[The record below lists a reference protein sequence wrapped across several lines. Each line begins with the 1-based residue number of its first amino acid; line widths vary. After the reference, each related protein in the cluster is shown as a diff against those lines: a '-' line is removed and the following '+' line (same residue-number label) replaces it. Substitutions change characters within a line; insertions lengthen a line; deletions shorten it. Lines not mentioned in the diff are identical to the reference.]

1 MAGAVMVAV
10 LEVIGVETQ
19 MAVVVVAEV
28 VGEVVVR
35 KEMVLGA
42 GVALMTWVVGAVVEV
57 EVAVRKVKVLHW

>member
-1 MAGAVMVAV
+1 MAGAVMVVV
-10 LEVIGVETQ
+10 LEVIGVETT

-42 GVALMTWVVGAVVEV
+42 GMTLMTWVVGVEV
-57 EVAVRKVKVLHW
+57 EVALRNVEELHW